1 MEAAA
6 GPRFELHACI
16 VNWRTAAMVIDCL
29 RTLAVE
35 RDGVNLRVA
44 VVDNASGDGSD
55 AQIRAAVAQGG
66 WESWVEV
73 ISAERNGGFAY
84 GNNLAIRAALRA
96 DPQATNL
103 LLLNPDTLVR
113 PGALRILLQFMAAHP
128 EVGLAGGSSEDPD
141 GTRQHC
147 AFRFPSPMGELV
159 SYGRL
164 AFLARFSSRLLPVGL
179 PPAAQPVDWVS
190 GGYVLIR
197 RAVIDQIGLMDEGY
211 FLYFEETDFI
221 LRARRAGWTC
231 WHVPESRIVHL
242 VGQSSGVTTRNA
254 APRRIPAYWFES
266 RRRYFIQNHGR
277 WQAVLADLA
286 AMAGYTLSRL
296 KNLAR
301 RTRGTDPPHFIGD
314 LLRHGALFHGRGS
327 LKR

>member
-1 MEAAA
+1 MEAGG
-6 GPRFELHACI
+6 GPLFELHVCI
-16 VNWRTAAMVIDCL
+16 VNWRTAAMTIDSL
-29 RTLAVE
+29 RTLADE
-35 RDGVNLRVA
+35 RGGVNLRVA

-55 AQIRAAVAQGG
+55 EQIRSAVVQNG
-66 WESWVEV
+66 WQDWIEV
-73 ISAERNGGFAY
+73 ISAGRNGGFAY

-96 DPQATNL
+96 DPAATNL

-113 PGALRILLQFMAAHP
+113 PGALRILLQFMASHP

-147 AFRFPSPMGELV
+147 AFRFPSPMGELIA
-159 SYGRL
+159 YGRL
-164 AFLARFSSRLLPVGL
+164 AFIARMSSRLLPVGL
-179 PPAAQPVDWVS
+179 PAAAQPVDWVS
-190 GGYVLIR
+190 GGYLFIR

-221 LRARRAGWTC
+221 LRARRAGWSC

-242 VGQSSGVTTRNA
+242 VGQSSGVTARDA

-277 WQAVLADLA
+277 CQAVLADLA
-286 AMAGYTLSRL
+286 AMTGCALSRL

-301 RTRGTDPPHFIGD
+301 RTRGTDPPRFIGD
-314 LLRHGALFHGRGS
+314 LLRHGALFNGRGS